1 MKTQNKYTIAIDL
14 DCTLCQSIRR
24 NKPDD
29 ILKVKPFNDK
39 IEIVKN
45 LKKRGHSIVIFTR
58 RGILEN
64 GRELTIEWLK
74 KYKIP
79 YDELITDKPHFDLLL
94 DDRAFSIYNS
104 NITAEL
110 IEEKTRFIKLQM
122 KKNTIKK

>member
-24 NKPDD
+24 NKPED

-39 IEIVKN
+39 VEIVKN
-45 LKKRGHSIVIFTR
+45 LKKRGHTIVIFTR
-58 RGILEN
+58 RGILEK

-79 YDELITDKPHFDLLL
+79 YDKLITEKPHFDLLW
-94 DDRAFSIYNS
+94 DDRAFSAYQS
-104 NITAEL
+104 GITYQS
-110 IEEKTRFIKLQM
+110 IEIHAKFINEQM
-122 KKNTIKK
+122 QKNKIKK